1 MIKRSRSR
9 SGGEAVAFLVTFK
22 GRFHTPALSGSV
34 RRRKDRGL
42 CTGLPVHQDVEEPPD
57 LGELV
62 EVEWEQ
68 CWASSVP
75 QKSTHRVQRWN
86 KHQNVVLHF
95 VYATEAQRKMLVS
108 YQRYLGFDR
117 IELFSVGI

>member
-1 MIKRSRSR
+1 MAAGKQMIKRSRPRSRSR
-9 SGGEAVAFLVTFK
+9 SGGKAVAFLVTFK

-57 LGELV
+57 SGELV

-75 QKSTHRVQRWN
+75 QRGVQHN
-86 KHQNVVLHF
+86 CISV
-95 VYATEAQRKMLVS
+95 TKMPFS
-108 YQRYLGFDR
+108 
-117 IELFSVGI
+117 ILFMQQKLREKC